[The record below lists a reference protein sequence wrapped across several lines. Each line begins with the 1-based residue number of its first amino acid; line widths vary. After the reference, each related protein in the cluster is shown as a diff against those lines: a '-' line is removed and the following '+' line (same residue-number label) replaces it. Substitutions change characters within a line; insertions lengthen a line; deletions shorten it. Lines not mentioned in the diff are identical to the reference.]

1 MKTDAKNKRREFYES
16 IGTMTSPTLRFPI
29 GNSDTAQHID
39 CVTYWRVSV
48 RDSVESISWHFTQ
61 CLIL

>member
-1 MKTDAKNKRREFYES
+1 VKNKRREFYES
-16 IGTMTSPTLRFPI
+16 IGTMTSLTLRFPI

-39 CVTYWRVSV
+39 CVTYWRVPV